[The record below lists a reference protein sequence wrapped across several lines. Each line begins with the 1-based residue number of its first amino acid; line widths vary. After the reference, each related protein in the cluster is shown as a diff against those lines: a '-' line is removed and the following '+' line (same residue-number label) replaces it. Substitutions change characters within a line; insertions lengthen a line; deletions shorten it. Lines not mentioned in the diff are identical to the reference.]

1 MTIIKESAPHIR
13 RKASVT
19 RMMVDVLIALAP
31 TLIFSFVVFPIH
43 TLVFY
48 LISVITMVGA
58 EFVYV
63 GLKNMMP
70 ADGQKHSFKER
81 FAYAYKGKFNQNNIL
96 TAAIS
101 AIIYTLIMP
110 AGAPIYAV
118 IIGALAGI
126 ILGKLVFGGLGS
138 NIFNPAAVGM
148 IFAKLCFGGQYLP
161 VGYFDPTKEVPFGYI
176 KPTTWY
182 YTANTITNSVGEIVA
197 GPTPLGDVNSGL
209 YSNMGNYSLFDMV
222 LGKIPGTLGEVY
234 VITIIIGAIYLLI
247 RRSADI
253 RVMLPYLGTFGL
265 LSLIAGLSIY
275 SVDGATSPIRFTLYY
290 CLSGGVLFGGV
301 FMLTDPVTSPIN
313 SPSRIIY
320 AMVAAAATIF
330 IRLFAALPE
339 GVGFS
344 ILIANM
350 IAVVLDHYEWSS
362 SRYTWKKFLTMG
374 LLFVVPALI
383 IFFAIKFGGVY
394 HV

>member
-1 MTIIKESAPHIR
+1 MAIIKESAPHLR

-31 TLIFSFVVFPIH
+31 TLIFSFVVYPIN
-43 TLVFY
+43 TLITY
-48 LISVITMVGA
+48 LCSVVVMVGS
-58 EFVYV
+58 EFLAC
-63 GLKNMMP
+63 GIRNKF
-70 ADGQKHSFKER
+70 Q
-81 FAYAYKGKFNQNNIL
+81 YKKPGVFGVNNVL

-101 AIIYTLIMP
+101 AIIFTLIMP

-126 ILGKLVFGGLGS
+126 VLGKLVFGGLGS

-148 IFAKLCFGGQYLP
+148 LFAKLCFGNQYTQ
-161 VGYFDPTKEVPFGYI
+161 VN
-176 KPTTWY
+176 TWY
-182 YTANTITNSVGEIVA
+182 YSIPDAAAGATPLALTNSGFLSNIDVY
-197 GPTPLGDVNSGL
+197 PLQD
-209 YSNMGNYSLFDMV
+209 LFF
-222 LGKIPGTLGEVY
+222 GRIPGTLGEVY
-234 VITIIIGAIYLLI
+234 AITILIGLAYLLI
-247 RRSADI
+247 RKSADY
-253 RVMLPYLGTFGL
+253 RVVVSFFGSFTL
-265 LSLIAGLSIY
+265 FALIAGLSVLAVGGSINPFKFVAY
-275 SVDGATSPIRFTLYY
+275 SLLT
-290 CLSGGVLFGGV
+290 GGVLFGGV

-313 SPSRIIY
+313 APSRWMYGII
-320 AMVAAAATIF
+320 AAIFTIF

-339 GVGFS
+339 GMGFS

-374 LLFVVPALI
+374 LLVVVPALI
-383 IFFAIKFGGVY
+383 IFLVIKFGGVY

>member
-1 MTIIKESAPHIR
+1 MVIAKESAPHLR

-31 TLIFSFVVFPIH
+31 TLIFSFVVFWLN

-48 LISVITMVGA
+48 LISVVVMVGA

-63 GLKNMMP
+63 GLRNMMP

-81 FAYAYKGKFNQNNIL
+81 FAYAYKGKFNQNNVL

-118 IIGALAGI
+118 IVGALAGI
-126 ILGKLVFGGLGS
+126 VLGKLVFGGLGS

-148 IFAKLCFGGQYLP
+148 IVAKICFGSQYLP
-161 VGYFDPTKEVPFGYI
+161 VGFEQAVPAGYL
-176 KPTTWY
+176 PTTTWFY
-182 YTANTITNSVGEIVA
+182 SAPTALS
-197 GPTPLGDVNSGL
+197 LSGDVIAAPTALGQINGWNFGNLGVYGL
-209 YSNMGNYSLFDMV
+209 KDLFFGRV
-222 LGKIPGTLGEVY
+222 PGTLGEVY
-234 VITIIIGAIYLLI
+234 TITIIIGLAYLLI
-247 RRSADI
+247 RRSADFRI
-253 RVMLPYLGTFGL
+253 VCSYFGTFGL
-265 LSLIAGLSIY
+265 LTLIAGLSVY
-275 SVDGATSPIRFTLYY
+275 AVDGVTNPIRFTLYY
-290 CLSGGVLFGGV
+290 GLSGGVLFGGA

-320 AMVAAAATIF
+320 GMVAAVATIF

-350 IAVVLDHYEWSS
+350 VAVVLDHYEWSS

-374 LLFVVPALI
+374 LLVVVPALI
-383 IFFAIKFGGVY
+383 IFLSIKCGGVY

>member
-1 MTIIKESAPHIR
+1 MAIFKESAPHLR

-31 TLIFSFVVFPIH
+31 TLIFSFIVFPIK

-48 LISVITMVGA
+48 LISVAVMIGA
-58 EFVYV
+58 EFVYT
-63 GLKNMMP
+63 GLRGLMP
-70 ADGQKHSFKER
+70 KDGLKHSFKER
-81 FAYAYKGKFNQNNIL
+81 FNYAYKGKFNQNNIL

-101 AIIYTLIMP
+101 AIIFTLIMP
-110 AGAPIYAV
+110 AGAPIYAIV
-118 IIGALAGI
+118 VGALAGI

-148 IFAKLCFGGQYLP
+148 LFAKVCFGGQYAPNVETWFYAVSDVTVAPTALTNKAIDGLP
-161 VGYFDPTKEVPFGYI
+161 GLI
-176 KPTTWY
+176 
-182 YTANTITNSVGEIVA
+182 ANFNNA
-197 GPTPLGDVNSGL
+197 N
-209 YSNMGNYSLFDMV
+209 LFDMFI
-222 LGKIPGTLGEVY
+222 GKMYGTLGEVY
-234 VITIIIGAIYLLI
+234 AVTIIIGAIYLLI

-253 RVMLPYLGTFGL
+253 RVMLPYLGAFAL
-265 LSLIAGLSIY
+265 FSLVAGLGFY
-275 SVDGATSPIRFTLYY
+275 AVDGVTNPFKFTLFML
-290 CLSGGVLFGGV
+290 LSGGVLFGGV

-313 SPSRIIY
+313 APSRIIY
-320 AMVAAAATIF
+320 AIVAAVFTIL

-339 GVGFS
+339 GMGFS

-362 SRYTWKKFLTMG
+362 SRYTWKKFLAMG
-374 LLFVVPALI
+374 LLVVIPALT
-383 IFFAIKFGGVY
+383 IFLVIKFGGVY

>member
-1 MTIIKESAPHIR
+1 MTIVKENAPHLR

-31 TLIFSFVVFPIH
+31 TLVFAFIVFPLQ
-43 TLVFY
+43 TLFTY
-48 LISVITMVGA
+48 LISVAIMIGS

-63 GLKNMMP
+63 GLRNMMP
-70 ADGQKHSFKER
+70 KDGEKHSFKER
-81 FAYAYKGKFNQNNIL
+81 FTYSYKGHFNQNNVL

-110 AGAPIYAV
+110 AGAPLYAV
-118 IIGALAGI
+118 AIGALAGI
-126 ILGKLVFGGLGS
+126 VLGKLLFGGLGS

-148 IFAKLCFGGQYLP
+148 IFAKLCFGNQYQ
-161 VGYFDPTKEVPFGYI
+161 TI
-176 KPTTWY
+176 TSTWY
-182 YTANTITNSVGEIVA
+182 YTIPDVSA
-197 GPTPLGDVNSGL
+197 GATPLGVINSGAFQNL
-209 YSNMGNYSLFDMV
+209 GQYDLLDML

-234 VITIIIGAIYLLI
+234 SITILIGLAYLLI
-247 RRSADI
+247 RRSADYRI
-253 RVMLPYLGTFGL
+253 VVGYLGSFTIF
-265 LSLIAGLSIY
+265 SLIAGLSIWGVDKATNPLYFTAY
-275 SVDGATSPIRFTLYY
+275 SL
-290 CLSGGVLFGGV
+290 LSGGVLFGGV

-313 SPSRIIY
+313 SPSRWIY
-320 AMVAAAATIF
+320 GMIAAICTVF

-350 IAVVLDHYEWSS
+350 FAVVLDHYEWSNP
-362 SRYTWKKFLTMG
+362 RYTWKKFLAMG
-374 LLFVVPALI
+374 LLIIIPALI
-383 IFFAIKFGGVY
+383 IWPVISYGGIY